1 MRKSFLT
8 AIFFVLSVIEVL
20 SIPNSDTAFA
30 ETSIVLHTPTGN
42 IFGTLTTPKTFGKI
56 PVALIIAGSG
66 PTDRDGNN
74 SMMKNES
81 LRMLA
86 YSLANNN
93 VASVRFDKRGIG
105 ESNGAA
111 KTEAD
116 LRFED
121 YITDA
126 KGWVELLKKNEH
138 FSKVM
143 IIGHSEGSL
152 IGMIAALHSADGY
165 VSIAGPGRSADKILK
180 EQLASQPQMVKDLA
194 FPIIDSLTLGKT
206 VKDVHPGLYSLFRP
220 SVQPYMISWFRYDP
234 QLEIKKV
241 SIPVLILQGTN
252 DIQVSVEDAKL
263 LAKANAH
270 AQLGIIENMNHV
282 FKIVDGDKNA
292 NIATYNNSSLPI
304 SSELTDRIVGFIKK
318 L

>member
-20 SIPNSDTAFA
+20 SIPNNDTAFA

-194 FPIIDSLTLGKT
+194 FPIIDSLTLGKQSKT
-206 VKDVHPGLYSLFRP
+206 YIRGFIHCSDPAYSL
-220 SVQPYMISWFRYDP
+220 I
-234 QLEIKKV
+234 
-241 SIPVLILQGTN
+241 
-252 DIQVSVEDAKL
+252 
-263 LAKANAH
+263 
-270 AQLGIIENMNHV
+270 
-282 FKIVDGDKNA
+282 
-292 NIATYNNSSLPI
+292 
-304 SSELTDRIVGFIKK
+304 
-318 L
+318 